1 MSVKANPSC
10 CEVRL
15 AQTGAEREAER
26 CRGGRPVS
34 LAPAAVLS
42 GDARTS
48 DLAFLTMRMQEALA
62 GIQSKLLLVSAAA
75 A

>member
-1 MSVKANPSC
+1 MSPHAAIY
-10 CEVRL
+10 E
-15 AQTGAEREAER
+15 
-26 CRGGRPVS
+26 S
-34 LAPAAVLS
+34 LYCYICVLS

-62 GIQSKLLLVSAAA
+62 GIQPKLLLVSAAA